1 MKEYFSHDYNAR
13 NDTKLVKV
21 FMKYQLKGIG
31 AYWCIIEMLYEEGG
45 YLLRSE
51 YERISFELRTDL
63 KMIKNIV
70 EDFDLFEKD
79 AKKFWSN
86 TALDRLKK
94 RSEKSVKARESV
106 LKRWAKY
113 ERNTNVEQSK
123 NDSNTSKVKK
133 SKEKESK
140 DINKDKE
147 KIRLS
152 KIPNFEEFK
161 NFTLEQ
167 EPKIDL
173 KELKQKYESWKINN
187 WKDGNDKDIKN
198 WKSKVLSN
206 LKFWSLT
213 TGKNNYSSGNSAKK
227 PYRNSDTETYT
238 DTI

>member
-1 MKEYFSHDYNAR
+1 MNSHPAIVNVALLSAENRMSNLSPVSNSINVDINKINEIINDCLSEHLFNKFIHKKFNIINSKGIQERYFEAIDRRKEAEIIKEY
-13 NDTKLVKV
+13 
-21 FMKYQLKGIG
+21 I
-31 AYWCIIEMLYEEGG
+31 
-45 YLLRSE
+45 
-51 YERISFELRTDL
+51 
-63 KMIKNIV
+63 
-70 EDFDLFEKD
+70 
-79 AKKFWSN
+79 
-86 TALDRLKK
+86 
-94 RSEKSVKARESV
+94 V
-106 LKRWAKY
+106 LKNEYINKL
-113 ERNTNVEQSK
+113 NVNINWLNVDKSTQSK
-123 NDSNTSKVKK
+123 VDK